1 MVDGSKCYAA
11 VPENGSTARH
21 VIRWG
26 AVIICDV
33 SNLVERRSRMT
44 FMLFV
49 SASLTPSSPLRQQ
62 LNPKNDVKKKSQS
75 MSKLKPGLVG
85 RKGQIVDQQP
95 ITFKDK
101 VTSSGYA
108 DIAPT

>member
-1 MVDGSKCYAA
+1 MFGGSRYHAA
-11 VPENGSTARH
+11 VPGNGSTARH

-33 SNLVERRSRMT
+33 STLLGRCSRMT
-44 FMLFV
+44 FMLFI

-62 LNPKNDVKKKSQS
+62 LNPKNDVKKKSQPT
-75 MSKLKPGLVG
+75 SKLKPGLVG